1 MTKKLLSQ
9 NNPESSEKN
18 YNEDEKET
26 NIDENSNNSTEMKRR
41 TNNNKKN
48 EYIYFTPLK
57 RIKLNIPMT
66 PKKKRRN
73 NEVNEFNI
81 RGKNLL
87 NMFQLVA

>member
-9 NNPESSEKN
+9 NNSESSDKN
-18 YNEDEKET
+18 NNLDEKET
-26 NIDENSNNSTEMKRR
+26 NIDEISNNSTEMVKKE
-41 TNNNKKN
+41 NNNKKK

-57 RIKLNIPMT
+57 RIKLNIPVT

-73 NEVNEFNI
+73 NEVNDYNI

-87 NMFQLVA
+87 NLFQLVA